1 MSWEPPVLDAV
12 RLPGRAGIDPERW
25 VVTRELPDGSVL
37 TEIWDHPPETHEMRL
52 TRRAGEAEA
61 KLRDATRGAT
71 DKRHALELERIARAQ
86 ALHASGLKPAQ
97 IALRMAREVQ
107 DARGE
112 LVYSDEKPLD
122 PTTVR
127 RWLRVSKSDTT
138 P

>member
-1 MSWEPPVLDAV
+1 
-12 RLPGRAGIDPERW
+12 
-25 VVTRELPDGSVL
+25 
-37 TEIWDHPPETHEMRL
+37 
-52 TRRAGEAEA
+52 
-61 KLRDATRGAT
+61 
-71 DKRHALELERIARAQ
+71 
-86 ALHASGLKPAQ
+86 
-97 IALRMAREVQ
+97 MAREVQ